1 MIALFRLGRKR
12 EKTIETT
19 AKTGAAWRRVLGQV
33 LGRSTV
39 GPEVWEELEE
49 VLITSDVGVK
59 TSIELIERVKDR
71 ASGSDAGSSRAI
83 TEQLRVAM
91 VETLSGP
98 PAKDPVPV
106 GEPVVVL
113 VVGVNGSGKTT
124 GIAKLASAAV
134 RDGRKVMLGA
144 ADTFRAGAIEQLRV
158 WGDRLDLPV
167 VYQQAGSDPGAVA
180 FDTLNSARA
189 RGADFVLIDT
199 AGRLHSRH
207 NLMEELKKVR
217 SIVDRQA
224 DGYVQRVLLV
234 IDGTSGQNAI
244 IQARSFTEA
253 VQCDGV
259 MITKL
264 DGSAKGGVAL
274 AIAGDLGL
282 PIWFIGTGESLED
295 LSEFDPEGF
304 ADALLPESTAA

>member
-1 MIALFRLGRKR
+1 MLRLGRKR
-12 EKTIETT
+12 DKTFETT
-19 AKTGAAWRRVLGQV
+19 AKTGAVWRRVLGQV
-33 LGRSTV
+33 LGRNTV
-39 GPEVWEELEE
+39 GPEVWDELEE
-49 VLITSDVGVK
+49 VLITSDVGVS
-59 TSIELIERVKDR
+59 TAIELIERVKAH
-71 ASGSDAGSSRAI
+71 ASTGGAVSAQGI
-83 TEQLRVAM
+83 MEQLRIAM
-91 VETLSGP
+91 VETLSRP
-98 PAKDPVPV
+98 LANDPIPT
-106 GEPVVVL
+106 GQPVVVL

-124 GIAKLASAAV
+124 SIAKLARAAV

-180 FDTLNSARA
+180 FDTLSSARA
-189 RGADFVLIDT
+189 RGADVVLIDT
-199 AGRLHSRH
+199 AGRLHTRH
-207 NLMEELKKVR
+207 NLMEELKKMR

-234 IDGTSGQNAI
+234 IDGASGQNAI
-244 IQARSFTEA
+244 VQARSFTEA
-253 VQCDGV
+253 VRCDGV

-282 PIWFIGTGESLED
+282 PIWFIGTGESLDD
-295 LSEFDPEGF
+295 LSEFDPAGF
-304 ADALLPESTAA
+304 TDALLPDSRVA

>member
-1 MIALFRLGRKR
+1 MLRLGRKR
-12 EKTIETT
+12 DKTFETT
-19 AKTGAAWRRVLGQV
+19 AKTGAVWRRVLGQV
-33 LGRSTV
+33 LGRNTV
-39 GPEVWEELEE
+39 GPEVWDELEE
-49 VLITSDVGVK
+49 VLITSDVGVS
-59 TSIELIERVKDR
+59 TAIELIERVKTH
-71 ASGSDAGSSRAI
+71 ASTGGAMSAKGI
-83 TEQLRVAM
+83 TEQLRIAM
-91 VETLSGP
+91 VETLSRP
-98 PAKDPVPV
+98 PANDPIPS
-106 GEPVVVL
+106 GQPVVVL

-124 GIAKLASAAV
+124 SIAKLARAAV

-180 FDTLNSARA
+180 FDTLTSARA
-189 RGADFVLIDT
+189 RGADVVLIDT
-199 AGRLHSRH
+199 AGRLHTRH
-207 NLMEELKKVR
+207 NLMEELKKMR

-234 IDGTSGQNAI
+234 IDGGSGQNAI
-244 IQARSFTEA
+244 VQARSFTEA
-253 VQCDGV
+253 VHCDGV

-282 PIWFIGTGESLED
+282 PIWFIGTGESLDD
-295 LSEFDPEGF
+295 LSEFDPAGF
-304 ADALLPESTAA
+304 TDALLPDSRVA

>member
-1 MIALFRLGRKR
+1 MFGLGKKR
-12 EKTIETT
+12 EKTLNTT

-33 LGRSTV
+33 LGRSSV

-49 VLITSDVGVK
+49 VLITSDVGVN
-59 TSIELIERVKDR
+59 TSIELIERVRSR
-71 ASGSDAGSSRAI
+71 ASTGEAGSSRAI
-83 TEQLRVAM
+83 AEQLRAAM
-91 VETLSGP
+91 VETLSLTP
-98 PAKDPVPV
+98 SDDPIPA

-124 GIAKLASAAV
+124 SIAKLAQAAV
-134 RDGRKVMLGA
+134 RDGRNVMLGA
-144 ADTFRAGAIEQLRV
+144 GDTFRAGAIEQLRV

-180 FDTLNSARA
+180 FDTLSSARA

-199 AGRLHSRH
+199 AGRLHTRH

-224 DGYVQRVLLV
+224 DGYAQRVLLV
-234 IDGTSGQNAI
+234 IDGTSGQNAVV
-244 IQARSFTEA
+244 QARSFTEA
-253 VQCDGV
+253 VRCDGV

-264 DGSAKGGVAL
+264 DGSAKGGMAL

-282 PIWFIGTGESLED
+282 PIWFIGTGETLDD

-304 ADALLPESTAA
+304 AEALVPEPNAA

>member
-1 MIALFRLGRKR
+1 MFGLGRKR
-12 EKTIETT
+12 EKTLEST

-33 LGRSTV
+33 LGRKTV

-49 VLITSDVGVK
+49 VLITSDVGVN
-59 TSIELIERVKDR
+59 TSIELIERVRSR
-71 ASGSDAGSSRAI
+71 APTGDAGSPRAI
-83 TEQLRVAM
+83 SELLRAAI
-91 VETLSGP
+91 VETLSLATSDDP
-98 PAKDPVPV
+98 IPAD
-106 GEPVVVL
+106 EPVVVL

-124 GIAKLASAAV
+124 GIAKLAQAAV

-180 FDTLNSARA
+180 FDTLSSARA

-199 AGRLHSRH
+199 AGRLHVRH

-224 DGYVQRVLLV
+224 DGYTQRVLLV
-234 IDGTSGQNAI
+234 IDGTSGQNAVV
-244 IQARSFTEA
+244 QARSFTEA

-264 DGSAKGGVAL
+264 DGSAKGGMAL

-282 PIWFIGTGESLED
+282 PIWFIGTGESLDD

-304 ADALLPESTAA
+304 ADALVPEHGVA

>member
-1 MIALFRLGRKR
+1 MFGLGRKR
-12 EKTIETT
+12 EKTLEST

-33 LGRSTV
+33 LGRKTV

-49 VLITSDVGVK
+49 VLITSDVGVN
-59 TSIELIERVKDR
+59 TSIELIERVRSR
-71 ASGSDAGSSRAI
+71 ASTGDAGSPRAI
-83 TEQLRVAM
+83 SELLRAAM
-91 VETLSGP
+91 VETLSLATSDDP
-98 PAKDPVPV
+98 IPAD
-106 GEPVVVL
+106 EPVVVR

-124 GIAKLASAAV
+124 GIAKLAQAAV

-180 FDTLNSARA
+180 FDTLSSARA

-199 AGRLHSRH
+199 AGRLHVRH

-224 DGYVQRVLLV
+224 DGYAQRVLLV
-234 IDGTSGQNAI
+234 IDGTSGQNAVV
-244 IQARSFTEA
+244 QARSFTEA

-264 DGSAKGGVAL
+264 DGSAKGGMAL

-282 PIWFIGTGESLED
+282 PIWFIGTGESLDD

-304 ADALLPESTAA
+304 ADALVPEHGVA

>member
-1 MIALFRLGRKR
+1 MFRLGRTR
-12 EKTIETT
+12 DKTFETT
-19 AKTGAAWRRVLGQV
+19 AKTGAAWKRVLGQV
-33 LGRSTV
+33 LGRKAV

-59 TSIELIERVKDR
+59 TAVELIERVRDR
-71 ASGSDAGSSRAI
+71 ASGRDAGSSHAI
-83 TEQLRVAM
+83 AEQLKVAM
-91 VETLSGP
+91 VETLSQP
-98 PAKDPVPV
+98 PAIDPAPQ

-124 GIAKLASAAV
+124 GIAKLAQAAI
-134 RDGRKVMLGA
+134 RDGRTVMLGA

-180 FDTLNSARA
+180 FDTMSSARA

-199 AGRLHSRH
+199 AGRLHTRH

-234 IDGTSGQNAI
+234 IDGTSGQKRHCPGAVVSPKPCG
-244 IQARSFTEA
+244 ATE
-253 VQCDGV
+253 
-259 MITKL
+259 
-264 DGSAKGGVAL
+264 
-274 AIAGDLGL
+274 
-282 PIWFIGTGESLED
+282 
-295 LSEFDPEGF
+295 
-304 ADALLPESTAA
+304 

>member
-1 MIALFRLGRKR
+1 M
-12 EKTIETT
+12 
-19 AKTGAAWRRVLGQV
+19 
-33 LGRSTV
+33 
-39 GPEVWEELEE
+39 WEELEE
-49 VLITSDVGVK
+49 VLITSDVGVN
-59 TSIELIERVKDR
+59 TSIELIERVRSR
-71 ASGSDAGSSRAI
+71 ASNGDSGSSRAI
-83 TEQLRVAM
+83 SEQLRAAM
-91 VETLSGP
+91 VETLSLATSEDP
-98 PAKDPVPV
+98 IPAD
-106 GEPVVVL
+106 EPVVVL

-124 GIAKLASAAV
+124 SIAKLARAAV

-180 FDTLNSARA
+180 FDTLSSARA

-199 AGRLHSRH
+199 AGRLHTRH

-244 IQARSFTEA
+244 TQARSFTEA
-253 VQCDGV
+253 VRCDGV

-264 DGSAKGGVAL
+264 DGSAKGGMAL
-274 AIAGDLGL
+274 AIAGDLKL
-282 PIWFIGTGESLED
+282 PIWFIGTGESLDD

-304 ADALLPESTAA
+304 ADALVPEPSVA